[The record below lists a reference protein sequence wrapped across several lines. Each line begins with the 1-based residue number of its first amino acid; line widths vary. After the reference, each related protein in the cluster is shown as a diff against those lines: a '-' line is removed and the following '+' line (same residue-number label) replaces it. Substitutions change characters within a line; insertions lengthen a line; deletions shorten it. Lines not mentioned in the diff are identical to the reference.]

1 MSGTSMDGLD
11 LVYVKFTKMH
21 SWDFKILAART
32 YNYNSNWLDKLNN
45 SIYLSPKSL
54 NQLDKEYST
63 FIADLILTFIKE
75 FKIDN
80 LDGVGSHGHTI
91 FHQPDQGFTY
101 QIGNLPLV
109 ANKIKKPFICDFRV
123 QDVMLKGQG
132 APLVPVGDKFLFHN
146 YDACLNLGGFSN
158 ITIKKGTKLTAY
170 DICALNTVLNPL
182 ANQLNLAYDNG
193 GKEAKKG
200 KLIDTLFHE
209 LEQISFYDL
218 KPPKSL
224 GIEWV
229 RDNLQIILKKYL
241 DKPVQDLL
249 NTYTIHSAN
258 QIAKNLSNI
267 SSVLV
272 TGGGVF
278 NSFLISSIK
287 DKTNCE
293 IIIPGTDIV
302 NFKEAII
309 FAFLSVLKLR
319 GEVNCLSSVT
329 GSKYDHSSGKIF
341 LPNPSI
347 D

>member
-1 MSGTSMDGLD
+1 
-11 LVYVKFTKMH
+11 
-21 SWDFKILAART
+21 
-32 YNYNSNWLDKLNN
+32 
-45 SIYLSPKSL
+45 
-54 NQLDKEYST
+54 
-63 FIADLILTFIKE
+63 
-75 FKIDN
+75 
-80 LDGVGSHGHTI
+80 
-91 FHQPDQGFTY
+91 
-101 QIGNLPLV
+101 
-109 ANKIKKPFICDFRV
+109 
-123 QDVMLKGQG
+123 MLKGQG

-241 DKPVQDLL
+241 DKSVQDLL
-249 NTYTIHSAN
+249 YTYTIHSAN

-272 TGGGVF
+272 TGGGAF

-302 NFKEAII
+302 NFKEALI

-329 GSKYDHSSGKIF
+329 GSKCDHSSGKIF

>member
-1 MSGTSMDGLD
+1 VS
-11 LVYVKFTKMH
+11 
-21 SWDFKILAART
+21 
-32 YNYNSNWLDKLNN
+32 
-45 SIYLSPKSL
+45 
-54 NQLDKEYST
+54 
-63 FIADLILTFIKE
+63 
-75 FKIDN
+75 
-80 LDGVGSHGHTI
+80 
-91 FHQPDQGFTY
+91 
-101 QIGNLPLV
+101 
-109 ANKIKKPFICDFRV
+109 
-123 QDVMLKGQG
+123 
-132 APLVPVGDKFLFHN
+132 
-146 YDACLNLGGFSN
+146 
-158 ITIKKGTKLTAY
+158 
-170 DICALNTVLNPL
+170 
-182 ANQLNLAYDNG
+182 
-193 GKEAKKG
+193 
-200 KLIDTLFHE
+200 
-209 LEQISFYDL
+209 
-218 KPPKSL
+218 
-224 GIEWV
+224 
-229 RDNLQIILKKYL
+229 DNLQIILKKYL

-258 QIAKNLSNI
+258 QIAKNLENI

-272 TGGGVF
+272 TGGGAF